1 MPRSTI
7 DKALHV
13 LTLTSS
19 ISSALQ
25 RPSKL
30 EMNNSP
36 KITIIII
43 IKDYKLCEIIIIIM
57 RGSYIAH
64 FTNVSMRFTTS
75 GGLFRA
81 AYYGALAAEQL
92 TIMRN

>member
-1 MPRSTI
+1 VTEE
-7 DKALHV
+7 K
-13 LTLTSS
+13 
-19 ISSALQ
+19 
-25 RPSKL
+25 KK
-30 EMNNSP
+30 NK
-36 KITIIII
+36 KITKPIL
-43 IKDYKLCEIIIIIM
+43 KLGPSYGSPSNKIEHHGGVIGSGIIM
-57 RGSYIAH
+57 GGSYIAH

>member
-1 MPRSTI
+1 MAAIIIGTI
-7 DKALHV
+7 NKKHYNNNGRFLY
-13 LTLTSS
+13 
-19 ISSALQ
+19 SAL
-25 RPSKL
+25 
-30 EMNNSP
+30 
-36 KITIIII
+36 I
-43 IKDYKLCEIIIIIM
+43 
-57 RGSYIAH
+57 

>member
-1 MPRSTI
+1 MYNEVIIMRG
-7 DKALHV
+7 
-13 LTLTSS
+13 
-19 ISSALQ
+19 
-25 RPSKL
+25 
-30 EMNNSP
+30 NNN
-36 KITIIII
+36 
-43 IKDYKLCEIIIIIM
+43 EVIIM

-81 AYYGALAAEQL
+81 ALAAEQL